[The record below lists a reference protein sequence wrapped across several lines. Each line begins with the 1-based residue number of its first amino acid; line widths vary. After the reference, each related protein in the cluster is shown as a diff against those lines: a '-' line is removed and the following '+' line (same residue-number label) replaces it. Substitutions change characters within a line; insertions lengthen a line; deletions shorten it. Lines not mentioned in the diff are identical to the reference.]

1 MNQPTPPTATIAP
14 DRSPWDLLRRS
25 TSARIGLARTGHALT
40 TSNMLDLGE
49 AHARARDAVH
59 IPLDVNALA
68 GELADLHPLILTS
81 QAPDRSTYLRRP
93 DLGRRLAASTGH
105 PPATTADVVFVLADG
120 LSATAVARHAAR
132 VLRGCLR
139 LLTHEPPWTV
149 APPVIATQA
158 RVALGD
164 DVAARFRASAVVVL
178 IGERPGLS
186 ADDSLGAY
194 LTWQP
199 HPGVTDANR
208 NCISNIHPPEGLGYD
223 DAARQINH
231 LLHAAR
237 ALGAS
242 GVALKNNTDRPA
254 ALTSPPKPQG
264 ERWPTPTSSPA

>member
-1 MNQPTPPTATIAP
+1 MNQPTPPTATNTP

-40 TSNMLDLGE
+40 TSNVLDLGE

-68 GELADLHPLILTS
+68 SELADLHPLILTS

-93 DLGRRLAASTGH
+93 DLGRRLAATTGQ
-105 PPATTADVVFVLADG
+105 PPTTVDVVFVLADG
-120 LSATAVARHAAR
+120 LSATAVATHAAT

-139 LLTHEPPWTV
+139 LLTHEPAWTV

-164 DVAARFRASAVVVL
+164 DVAARFRATAVVVL

-199 HPGVTDANR
+199 HPGVTDAYR
-208 NCISNIHPPEGLGYD
+208 NCISNIRPPAGLGYD

-231 LLHAAR
+231 LLHGAR
-237 ALGAS
+237 ALAAS

-254 ALTSPPKPQG
+254 ALTSQPEVQG